1 MVGKIPSLSGLATN
15 SALNAVDNEIP
26 DVRNLVEKT
35 DYDTKFTEIEKKK
48 KKKIMIM
55 IMINILP
62 PQILISL
69 QKNVYCKISLS
80 KFNNKNRL

>member
-35 DYDTKFTEIEKKK
+35 DYDTKFTEIEKTKK
-48 KKKIMIM
+48 KKKNNDHDHDKYITTPDFDQ
-55 IMINILP
+55 LTEKC
-62 PQILISL
+62 LL
-69 QKNVYCKISLS
+69 QD
-80 KFNNKNRL
+80 

>member
-48 KKKIMIM
+48 KKK
-55 IMINILP
+55 
-62 PQILISL
+62 
-69 QKNVYCKISLS
+69 
-80 KFNNKNRL
+80 

>member
-69 QKNVYCKISLS
+69 QKNVYCKISTS

>member
-48 KKKIMIM
+48 KIMIM

-62 PQILISL
+62 LQILISL
-69 QKNVYCKISLS
+69 QKNVYCKISTS